1 MITLR
6 QIANS
11 RDAES
16 LASRLRKERSQ
27 LLLSLLAELPSPVR
41 IIDLGGT
48 VDYWNVLGLAD
59 VERLEVT
66 VVNKFPM
73 RESPAGFEWI
83 VGDAR
88 DLSQFDDKS
97 FDVAF
102 SNSVIEHVGTWS
114 DQQRMASE
122 VRRVGRRYF
131 VQTPNRW
138 FPIEPHFLFPG
149 FQFLPESIKVVL
161 LRRFSLGWFPRIPDL
176 IEARAVAREI
186 RLLTRSEVRK
196 LFPDARIVSEKFCGL
211 TKSFMAIKN
220 EG

>member
-11 RDAES
+11 QDAGS
-16 LASRLRKERSQ
+16 LASRLRKERSR
-27 LLLSLLAELPSPVR
+27 LLLSLLAELPPPVR

-59 VERLEVT
+59 AERLDVT
-66 VVNKFPM
+66 VVNTFPV
-73 RESPAGFEWI
+73 RELPAGFKWI

-102 SNSVIEHVGTWS
+102 SNSVIEHVGTWA

-138 FPIEPHFLFPG
+138 FPDRTAFSVSRVPVPARIDQGHAASPFFPG
-149 FQFLPESIKVVL
+149 MVPANPRPE
-161 LRRFSLGWFPRIPDL
+161 
-176 IEARAVAREI
+176 
-186 RLLTRSEVRK
+186 
-196 LFPDARIVSEKFCGL
+196 
-211 TKSFMAIKN
+211 
-220 EG
+220 